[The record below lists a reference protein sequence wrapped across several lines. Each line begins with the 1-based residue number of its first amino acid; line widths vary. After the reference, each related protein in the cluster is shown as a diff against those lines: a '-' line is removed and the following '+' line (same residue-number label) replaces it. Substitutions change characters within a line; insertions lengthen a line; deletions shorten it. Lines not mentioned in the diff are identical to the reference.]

1 MQGASTWRACNIRS
15 CRHEVRGRAYDDQ
28 WNWELFGKSEL
39 VNRDDGVTGH
49 WAGECREQSGVL
61 AEGYVEYLAWDMW
74 AFVSSTALNMS
85 PALID

>member
-1 MQGASTWRACNIRS
+1 M
-15 CRHEVRGRAYDDQ
+15 
-28 WNWELFGKSEL
+28 
-39 VNRDDGVTGH
+39 NRDDGVTGH